1 MSRVYTDQEIND
13 VADWFAALTIDQL
26 FFLMKSY
33 DEMLNVQAKESGHDY
48 VH

>member
-1 MSRVYTDQEIND
+1 MTRVYTDQEINE

-33 DEMLNVQAKESGHDY
+33 EAMMDIQARENGSAY